1 MFFYWQSNE
10 KVDGF
15 TMCILS
21 DAYVKSI
28 YDIRQT
34 EIFDFFTTEVSNIE
48 LVESLFKECLDEYGS
63 LCRNGKSQHH
73 RNRRK
78 SSIGI
83 IYIYNNRMSEEQELS
98 LRTFY
103 NHIDP
108 IILQDIFSL
117 LSLIIFYSLE

>member
-10 KVDGF
+10 KVYGF

-34 EIFDFFTTEVSNIE
+34 DIFDFFTTEVSSIE
-48 LVESLFKECLDEYGS
+48 LVESLFKECLDEYRS
-63 LCRNGKSQHH
+63 LCRNGKRQYR

-83 IYIYNNRMSEEQELS
+83 IYNNRMSEEQEIS

-108 IILQDIFSL
+108 IYSTRYFFPA
-117 LSLIIFYSLE
+117 IINNFL

>member
-34 EIFDFFTTEVSNIE
+34 DIFDFFTTEVSNIE

-63 LCRNGKSQHH
+63 LCRNRKRQYR

-83 IYIYNNRMSEEQELS
+83 IYIIIECPKNKRLVFGHFTIILTQ
-98 LRTFY
+98 F
-103 NHIDP
+103 
-108 IILQDIFSL
+108 ILQDIFSL